1 MIKAAVFDL
10 DHTLF
15 DRYATIRKLVP
26 ELREHFDL
34 NDGVTDEFFA
44 EELCYGDK
52 HNVHKGWEG
61 IHKHLVSKGIFRTV
75 PEFSEY
81 ARIVLEHFRNIAVKY
96 DFAEEVLRELK
107 KSGYKVAL
115 ITNGDAP
122 LQYKKLQMLGLR
134 DAFDEI
140 IVSGETPYEKPQ
152 KEIFLLMAE
161 KLNIKPEEMLYIGDH
176 PVNDVDGARK
186 AGCIPVWVRTTGTW
200 IFPEIEKPELQ
211 VESVKEI
218 PLILKKINK
227 D

>member
-52 HNVHKGWEG
+52 HNVHKGWKG

-81 ARIVLEHFRNIAVKY
+81 TRIVLEHFRNIAVKY